1 MQLEV
6 SHSLALFLMEDYY
19 FPDVFWKYNTTER
32 KQSREFMED
41 SLKAYP
47 VYCPNLMLHINTE
60 LFQ

>member
-1 MQLEV
+1 
-6 SHSLALFLMEDYY
+6 MEDYY

-47 VYCPNLMLHINTE
+47 VYCPNLILHINTK